1 MHGRIRIM
9 SFPLS
14 DFLGF
19 VPLAAEITQ
28 HWEPAGVLLLKIG
41 AIALLVFLNGFFV
54 AAEFALVKVRSSQ
67 LDALSAEGNMG
78 AGVARQVMANLDAYL
93 SACQLGITLASL
105 GLGWVGEP
113 FLARML
119 QPLYAMASIES
130 PAIIRATSFALA
142 FFTITFLHIVL
153 GEQAPKILAI
163 RKALATSIIISPP
176 LRLFYIVF
184 KPAIWFLNGASNW
197 VLKHL
202 LRLEPAAHG
211 EGSHSE
217 EELRLILDQSE
228 KSDEVSSLG
237 RDLLVNALD
246 LRRRVVRDI
255 MTPRGEVVFLDIEES
270 FEENVKKALESRH
283 TRFPLCRGHLDNTI
297 GLVHIKE
304 LVPMM
309 RDPQPDLL
317 RIKRDLIPVPEMM
330 SLEKLLNLFLTKHA
344 HLAIVV
350 DEYGGTVGMVTL
362 ENVLEEIVG
371 DIQDE
376 FDTEKAEFRKINESE
391 FSIDGAVG
399 LYELRDLAGL
409 ELESADVS
417 TIGGYVT
424 HLLGHLPKQG
434 EQVRIDDYLVTISQ
448 TDGRRVGQL
457 HFRKLNDAEA
467 ARAPNRSD
475 AAV

>member
-1 MHGRIRIM
+1 M
-9 SFPLS
+9 SFPLL
-14 DFLGF
+14 DLLGF
-19 VPLAAEITQ
+19 VPLVVEITQ
-28 HWEPAGVLLLKIG
+28 QWEPAGMLLAKLG

-67 LDALSAEGNMG
+67 LEALSAEGNMG

-119 QPLYAMASIES
+119 QPLFAMASIES
-130 PAIIRATSFALA
+130 PAIIRVTSFALA

-163 RKALATSIIISPP
+163 RKALATSIVISPP
-176 LRLFYIVF
+176 LRLFYILF
-184 KPAIWFLNGASNW
+184 KPAIWFLNASSNW
-197 VLKHL
+197 VLKYL
-202 LRLEPAAHG
+202 LRLEPPAEG

-228 KSDEVSSLG
+228 RSDEVSSLG
-237 RDLLVNALD
+237 RDLLINALD
-246 LRRRVVRDI
+246 LRQRVVRDI
-255 MTPRGEVVFLDIEES
+255 MTPRGEVVFLDIEQS

-297 GLVHIKE
+297 GLIHIKE

-317 RIKRDLIPVPEMM
+317 RIKRELIPVPEMM

-376 FDTEKAEFRKINESE
+376 FDSEKAEFRKINESE
-391 FSIDGAVG
+391 FSVDGAVG

-434 EQVRIDDYLVTISQ
+434 EQVRIEDYLVTITQ

-457 HFRKLNDAEA
+457 HFRRVDGAEA
-467 ARAPNRSD
+467 GSAAKKSD
-475 AAV
+475 LAS